1 MVCQKSYRW
10 ELSFGT
16 VVDSSILKTVKIMF
30 YTRFSFEAQEGL
42 ELLKTGIDFRA
53 GLNAKKK
60 KNLSDK
66 GALSQ

>member
-1 MVCQKSYRW
+1 
-10 ELSFGT
+10 
-16 VVDSSILKTVKIMF
+16 MF

-42 ELLKTGIDFRA
+42 ELLKTGIVFRA

-66 GALSQ
+66 RALSQ